1 MGFARSPQPGPTR
14 IATARAGS
22 NIAFI
27 KYWGVGDINLNLPLN
42 NSISMTLGDLY
53 TTTTV
58 EWLHPQRLGAD
69 EVAIDGHTL
78 TGKGA
83 ERVMRHLDRI
93 RALTGSVD
101 RARVVSRNNFPIGS
115 GIASS
120 ASGFAALTVAG
131 CAALGVNLE
140 RDRLSALARRGSGS
154 AARSIFGGFVE
165 WERGA
170 DDRTSIAYQ
179 LHPADHWT
187 LLDIVAVVN
196 AGEKAVSSESGH
208 RLALSSPFNSARIGT
223 LGPALS
229 EVRAAI
235 ATRDLQ
241 RLGPIIEQDA
251 LAMHAVMMTSS
262 PSLVYW
268 QGGTVELINAVR
280 RWRAEGISAYFTI
293 DAGPNV
299 HIICEESERTPILER
314 LRAMPGIQQIMLSG
328 PGAGASLLDTHMV

>member
-1 MGFARSPQPGPTR
+1 MSFARPLQPGTTR

-27 KYWGVGDINLNLPLN
+27 KYWGVADVNLNLPLN
-42 NSISMTLGDLY
+42 NSISMTLADLY

-58 EWLHPQRLGAD
+58 EWLHPRLLGAD
-69 EVAIDGHTL
+69 EVSIDGHAL
-78 TGKGA
+78 SGKAA
-83 ERVMRHLDRI
+83 ERVVRHLDRI
-93 RALTGSVD
+93 RSMSGSVD
-101 RARVVSRNNFPIGS
+101 RARVVSRNNFPAGS

-131 CAALGVNLE
+131 CAALGVKLE

-154 AARSIFGGFVE
+154 AARSIYGGYVE
-165 WERGA
+165 WERGS
-170 DDRTSIAYQ
+170 DDRTSVAYQ
-179 LHPADHWT
+179 LYPADHWA
-187 LLDIVAVVN
+187 LVDIVAVVN

-208 RLALSSPFNSARIGT
+208 RLAMSSPFNSARIST
-223 LGPALS
+223 LTSAIS

-241 RLGPIIEQDA
+241 RMGPIIEQDA

-268 QGGTVELINAVR
+268 QGGRSI
-280 RWRAEGISAYFTI
+280 
-293 DAGPNV
+293 
-299 HIICEESERTPILER
+299 
-314 LRAMPGIQQIMLSG
+314 
-328 PGAGASLLDTHMV
+328 

>member
-1 MGFARSPQPGPTR
+1 MGFGRPPQPGTTR

-27 KYWGVGDINLNLPLN
+27 KYWGVGDVNLNLPLN

-58 EWLHPQRLGAD
+58 EWLHPRLLGAD
-69 EVAIDGHTL
+69 EVSIDGRTQ
-78 TGKGA
+78 TGKAA
-83 ERVMRHLDRI
+83 ERVVRQLDRI
-93 RALTGSVD
+93 RAQTGSVD

-131 CAALGVNLE
+131 CAALGVNVE

-154 AARSIFGGFVE
+154 AARSIYGGYVE
-165 WERGA
+165 WERGT
-170 DDRTSIAYQ
+170 DDRTSIAHQ
-179 LHPADHWT
+179 LYPADHWP

-196 AGEKAVSSESGH
+196 AGEKSVSSEDGH
-208 RLALSSPFNSARIGT
+208 RLAMSSPFNGARIGT
-223 LGPALS
+223 LPAALS

-241 RLGPIIEQDA
+241 RMGPIIEQDA

-268 QGGTVELINAVR
+268 QGGTVDLINAVR
-280 RWRAEGISAYFTI
+280 RWRTEGIPAYFTI

-299 HIICEESERTPILER
+299 HIICEEAQRTPIMER
-314 LRAMPGIQQIMLSG
+314 LRTMSNIQQIIVSG
-328 PGAGASLLDTHMV
+328 PGDGPRLLDTHMV